1 MGNLFKQKLFQLILL
16 MGLAIIIF
24 SCDNNEEYEA
34 LVGKW
39 VLPLEG
45 GQFEDYDWL
54 IWEYRDNGEYLQY
67 EAQGYNPKSPVLTK
81 IQQFGTYNLTSL
93 ESEVLKVNYINVD
106 SQEYEE
112 RTYPFQIIDDQLYLE
127 QSITSIRVLDR
138 LTY

>member
-54 IWEYRDNGEYLQY
+54 IWEYRYNGVIS
-67 EAQGYNPKSPVLTK
+67 NS
-81 IQQFGTYNLTSL
+81 
-93 ESEVLKVNYINVD
+93 
-106 SQEYEE
+106 
-112 RTYPFQIIDDQLYLE
+112 
-127 QSITSIRVLDR
+127 SILLPQKHTR
-138 LTY
+138 

>member
-1 MGNLFKQKLFQLILL
+1 MITMKNLLFSLLISLSLL
-16 MGLAIIIF
+16 
-24 SCDNNEEYEA
+24 SCSNDEPYEA

-45 GQFEDYDWL
+45 GQFEDFDWL
-54 IWEYRDNGEYLQY
+54 VWEYRDNGEYLQY

-93 ESEVLKVNYINVD
+93 ESEVLKINYINVD
-106 SQEYEE
+106 SQEPEE
-112 RTYPFQIIDDQLYLE
+112 RIYPFQIIDDKLYLE
-127 QSITSIRVLDR
+127 QSNISIRILDR